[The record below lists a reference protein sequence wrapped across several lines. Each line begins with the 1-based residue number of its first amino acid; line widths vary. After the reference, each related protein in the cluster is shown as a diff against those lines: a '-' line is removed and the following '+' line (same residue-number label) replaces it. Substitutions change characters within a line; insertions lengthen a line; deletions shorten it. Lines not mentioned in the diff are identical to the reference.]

1 MGWMVTQDIRNDG
14 TGEERNFRFSEWGPD
29 AALEM
34 CNKVRDLPSP
44 YGGVIGDIFDQ
55 TPKERISKVM
65 LEDKVG
71 SVITRNQADFKP
83 LFNRISIMT
92 RVL

>member
-1 MGWMVTQDIRNDG
+1 MGWMVTQDIRNEG

-65 LEDKVG
+65 LEDKV
-71 SVITRNQADFKP
+71 SSRHNQKSSRFQV
-83 LFNRISIMT
+83 T
-92 RVL
+92 V